1 MSFDAPS
8 RRVSIPVSAP
18 PPLQRVPSVRPR
30 VALVA
35 GGLGNYWPQFPELL
49 PTLKASAARINE
61 RLTELGA
68 NVFDAGF
75 VSDAVEGAAAA
86 DNIRRADCDLIVLFV
101 STYMTSGQVIPIFK
115 YGGAPVLL
123 VCLQPGKSMAH
134 ETFGTG
140 DWLAYAGFAGLPEI
154 GVGLERL
161 GLPVRSISG
170 YLESDA
176 AWAKIGRW
184 VKAAGVA
191 AALRHARFGV
201 MGHLY
206 PGMFDIASN
215 ITAIQSAVGGHV
227 EILELDDLRI
237 RFEKVTDAETQEI
250 VDVVEKTFDIDAGA
264 DRENIRFQSRVAV
277 AINRLIEDYDL
288 DTLSYFHFGHNG
300 EIHQRLGA
308 GFPIGATLLA
318 SRGIPTST
326 EADFRAAIAMYVTDQ
341 LGMGGTLTEGQALD
355 FDRGV
360 AEIGHNDAAD
370 MAITARKPVL
380 RSLAVFHGKAGG
392 GVSVEVDIAEGPVTQ
407 FSIGEL
413 ANGKL
418 RFIASEG
425 TVVPGPHITIGNTTS
440 RVDFGCD
447 PADWCDAWSTSG
459 STHHWSMGVGH
470 CAEEIRVLADLL
482 GIEYRR
488 VQP

>member
-1 MSFDAPS
+1 MSFNAPS
-8 RRVSIPVSAP
+8 RRVSVPVSAP
-18 PPLQRVPSVRPR
+18 APLERVPTVHPR

-35 GGLGNYWPQFPELL
+35 GGLGNYWPQFQDLL
-49 PTLKASAARINE
+49 STLKASAARISE
-61 RLTELGA
+61 RLMALGA
-68 NVFDAGF
+68 DVFDAGF
-75 VSDAVEGAAAA
+75 VSDAIAGSAAA

-115 YGGAPVLL
+115 YGGAPVIL
-123 VCLQPGKSMAH
+123 VCLQPGKSMNH

-140 DWLAYAGFAGLPEI
+140 DWLAFAGFAGLPELC
-154 GVGLERL
+154 VGLERL
-161 GLPVRSISG
+161 NLPVRSISG
-170 YLESDA
+170 YLEDPR
-176 AWAKIGRW
+176 AWAKIEKW
-184 VKAAGVA
+184 VKAAGVVA
-191 AALRHARFGV
+191 GLRHARFGM

-215 ITAIQSAVGGHV
+215 ITSVESALGGHV
-227 EILELDDLRI
+227 EIMEFDDLRI
-237 RFEKVTDAETQEI
+237 RFEKVTDDETQGI
-250 VDVVEKTFDIDAGA
+250 VDLVEKTFEIHPKA

-277 AINRLIEDYDL
+277 AISRLVEDFDL
-288 DTLSYFHFGHNG
+288 DTLAYFHFGHDG

-308 GFPIGATLLA
+308 GFAIGATLLS
-318 SRGIPTST
+318 SRGIPTVT
-326 EADFRAAIAMYVTDQ
+326 EFELRAAIAMYVTDQ
-341 LGMGGTLTEGQALD
+341 FGMGGTLTEGQSLD

-360 AEIGHNDAAD
+360 TEIGHNDAAD
-370 MAITARKPVL
+370 MAITARRPLL
-380 RSLAVFHGKAGG
+380 RSLDVYHGKAGG

-425 TVVPGPHITIGNTTS
+425 TIVPGPHITIGNTTS

-447 PADWCDAWSTSG
+447 PADWCDAWSMSG
-459 STHHWSMGVGH
+459 STHHWSIGVGH
-470 CAEEIRVLADLL
+470 GAEEIRILAELL
-482 GIEYRR
+482 DIEYRR